1 MGHKFL
7 IHLRNAVIGAMDR
20 QLNNPSNKSI
30 VFVNRTPVY
39 TQTCPPLKTEKY
51 EFAARGAPVGW
62 ICRSNRTRLERQI
75 CVYC

>member
-39 TQTCPPLKTEKY
+39 TQNMPTSE
-51 EFAARGAPVGW
+51 
-62 ICRSNRTRLERQI
+62 NRKI
-75 CVYC
+75 